1 MQYAKLQTNVTATLI
16 PFIEKILDSNN
27 TLLHALAL
35 PLYGM
40 TSPTTLFTSSSFA
53 PGLMAR
59 QFDSFSG
66 KQAQMKAAGNYSS
79 AQLQET
85 NSTVEWLRAEF
96 DSRWDEAEKVVNATG
111 ELLAMRNIQVYLGS
125 LELSSNGTGIFP
137 ESYYQVQKD
146 DTLDGLLRRLNVS
159 EMV

>member
-1 MQYAKLQTNVTATLI
+1 
-16 PFIEKILDSNN
+16 
-27 TLLHALAL
+27 
-35 PLYGM
+35 
-40 TSPTTLFTSSSFA
+40 
-53 PGLMAR
+53 
-59 QFDSFSG
+59 
-66 KQAQMKAAGNYSS
+66 MKAAGNYSS

-137 ESYYQVQKD
+137 EFYYQVQKD